1 MGNTERVVGDFELS
15 LSPKNEREIASSC
28 SSNKPNNTYNWMHPR
43 AVDRMH
49 ASSQLATS
57 IKHRQRPTLARSLG
71 CFLCVVS
78 VVSEF

>member
-49 ASSQLATS
+49 ASSQLAG
-57 IKHRQRPTLARSLG
+57 I
-71 CFLCVVS
+71 CFFVIMKYRIMIG
-78 VVSEF
+78 